1 MVNDKT
7 IKKEGNFQNELDFI
21 AHLYAMVLKLH
32 GNTGKL
38 KMKMKYI
45 LSSFQEKLFYV
56 EYTKNIIKKK
66 CFDTKNLKIYEDVC
80 LIHKYI
86 HIFQNLRIIPQIIKY
101 FILYS

>member
-1 MVNDKT
+1 MFKMRTAELSLSVT
-7 IKKEGNFQNELDFI
+7 INVI